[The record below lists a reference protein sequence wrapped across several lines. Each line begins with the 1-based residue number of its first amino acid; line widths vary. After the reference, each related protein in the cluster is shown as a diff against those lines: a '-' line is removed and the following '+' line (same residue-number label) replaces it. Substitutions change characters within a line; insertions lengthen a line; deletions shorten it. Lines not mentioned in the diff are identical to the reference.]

1 MYSDAVREKAAQ
13 LIAGSQHSLKEI
25 ARQCRISLRCL
36 DGWRADCPFQARI
49 ACHLEALQ
57 ESIRTSGIADVHR
70 RIQRK
75 NDRWNRLHR
84 IVEERARDPKMAN
97 VPGGE
102 SGLLVR
108 KLRNVGGR
116 AVAEFVTDTGLLAA
130 MRAEENDV
138 GSEVERV
145 DKARGARK
153 PAERSGDLSG
163 LSNEELDRFEDA
175 SQTLIGLRK
184 LAQNRKKEK
193 ALKEELESI
202 HLVEK
207 ENAEQGSR
215 KKAGVHPIS
224 GTHPGSEA
232 PRVKPVTCRDV
243 MRGDFGCCLASET
256 VAGASRIMS
265 GASIEFLV
273 VIEPDGSIGIITD
286 RALAKLYDSCDPNL
300 TLMGSVTSRSHTCSP
315 GDSYQQAL
323 GVMKEHKVKY
333 ISVVDESSKVIGV
346 VSEAAKDSADPGT
359 PGMELDNAA

>member
-1 MYSDAVREKAAQ
+1 
-13 LIAGSQHSLKEI
+13 
-25 ARQCRISLRCL
+25 
-36 DGWRADCPFQARI
+36 
-49 ACHLEALQ
+49 
-57 ESIRTSGIADVHR
+57 
-70 RIQRK
+70 
-75 NDRWNRLHR
+75 
-84 IVEERARDPKMAN
+84 MAN

-116 AVAEFVTDTGLLAA
+116 AVAEFVTDIGLLAA
-130 MRAEENDV
+130 IRAEENDV

-145 DKARGARK
+145 DKARADRK
-153 PAERSGDLSG
+153 PAERSVDLSG
-163 LSNEELDRFEDA
+163 LSNAQLHRYEDA
-175 SQTLIGLRK
+175 IMTLNGLRD

-207 ENAEQGSR
+207 AHAEQDSS

-243 MRGDFGCCLASET
+243 MSGDFGCCLASET

-265 GASIEFLV
+265 EGSIEFLV
-273 VIEPDGSIGIITD
+273 VMEPDGLIGLITA

-346 VSEAAKDSADPGT
+346 VSEAAKDSADAGT
-359 PGMELDNAA
+359 PGLELDNAA